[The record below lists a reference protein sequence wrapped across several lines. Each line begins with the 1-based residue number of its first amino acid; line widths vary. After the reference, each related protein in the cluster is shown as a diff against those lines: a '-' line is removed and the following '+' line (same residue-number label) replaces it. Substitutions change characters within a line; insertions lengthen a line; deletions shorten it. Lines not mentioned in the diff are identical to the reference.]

1 MSTGAA
7 GLAGPLAE
15 RRHTALIIAA
25 AFGGF
30 AGFFV
35 LLPVIPVVAESLG
48 GPFDAG
54 AVTGALMIGAVA
66 TQLMCPT
73 LLRVLGYKGLF
84 LLGLGLLGFPAL
96 AYGQVSGTL
105 WLIVIISLIRGVGFG
120 ILTVVP
126 PALIART
133 TDDNRSAS
141 LGTYAFAM
149 GVSGTLAPAAGL
161 LLFDHSLHA
170 AALVGGVIPVSAALL
185 LSLRRVSSP
194 AVPRLAWRELRFFEG
209 RGPSSFGRPLFA
221 WLPGSIL
228 YGGFFSFLPL
238 WVDDGVPAALAVF
251 GGSFAVGRLIAG
263 RGARRTH
270 PLLLLRIG
278 AATAAIGVAAIFV
291 SGLGPL
297 IAGSALAGGGVGM
310 MSLSALLGV
319 LGTVDPKQY
328 PIATAAW
335 AVSFDAGLAAGGL
348 LLGAVVAI
356 AGYDPAFSVAIGL
369 LLVGV
374 LLTGLRRRG
383 TRLAPPEI

>member
-1 MSTGAA
+1 M
-7 GLAGPLAE
+7 PLAE
-15 RRHTALIIAA
+15 RRQTALVIAA

-48 GPFDAG
+48 GPFEAG
-54 AVTGALMIGAVA
+54 AVTGALMIGAVG
-66 TQLMCPT
+66 TQIMSPT
-73 LLRVLGYKGLF
+73 LLRILGYKGLF
-84 LLGLGLLGFPAL
+84 LVGLGLLGVPAL

-105 WLIVIISLIRGVGFG
+105 WLIVTVTLIRGVGFG

-133 TDDNRSAS
+133 TGDNRSAS
-141 LGTYAFAM
+141 LGAYAFVMA
-149 GVSGTLAPAAGL
+149 VSGTMAPAAGL
-161 LLFDHSLHA
+161 LLFDHSLDA
-170 AALVGGVIPVSAALL
+170 AGVVGGVIPIGAALL
-185 LSLRRVSSP
+185 LSISRVPSP
-194 AVPRLAWRELRFFEG
+194 PVPRLAWRELRFFEG
-209 RGPSSFGRPLFA
+209 RRPSSFGRPLFA

-228 YGGFFSFLPL
+228 YGGFYSFIPL

-251 GGSFAVGRLIAG
+251 GGSFALGRLIAG
-263 RGARRTH
+263 LGARRTD

-278 AATAAIGVAAIFV
+278 AAAAAIGVASIFV
-291 SGLGPL
+291 TGLGPL
-297 IAGSALAGGGVGM
+297 VAGSALAGGGVGM
-310 MSLSALLGV
+310 MSLSALLGA
-319 LGTVDPKQY
+319 LGTVDQKQY

-335 AVSFDAGLAAGGL
+335 AVSFDGGLAAGGL
-348 LLGAVVAI
+348 LLGAVVAV

-383 TRLAPPEI
+383 ARSAPPGI